1 MSNLSYAYQNF
12 IWRLEAITPTSTTS
26 SFKFRSF
33 DPLKRSPKRST
44 GDVRKFSVSW
54 LGSGADGEDE
64 APDANDMYSR
74 TARHN
79 FEIKIEYPAVYPWDT
94 MQQLV
99 ADDRH
104 DILKALRNQANNVGY
119 NASNTTTDIGLWERR
134 RTSDSLEINDD
145 VWILKLNYLAII
157 NEPET

>member
-1 MSNLSYAYQNF
+1 MSNLSRAYHNF
-12 IWRLEAITPTSTTS
+12 IWRLEGITPTNSTS
-26 SFKFRSF
+26 GLRFRNF

-44 GDVRKFSVSW
+44 GDVRKFSVAW
-54 LGSGADGEDE
+54 LGSRADGEDE
-64 APDANDMYSR
+64 SPDANDMYSR

-79 FEIKIEYPAVYPWDT
+79 FEISVEYPAVYPWDT

-104 DILKALRNQANNVGY
+104 DILRALRDQANNIGY
-119 NASNTTTDIGLWERR
+119 SASNATTDIGLWERR
-134 RTSDSLEINDD
+134 RTSDSLQTDDD
-145 VWILKLNYLAII
+145 VWILKLDYTAII